1 MVFKR
6 FVSLFRSKWV
16 KLGLFFFL
24 FMVAALIAIA
34 MLLGREAGYFSIK
47 TQSGNVEKSIS
58 LSLDPEDSRKYTS
71 GLQAN
76 AIDDFDQTSPAYLIE
91 NQMAGVKSIHRDK
104 VTDTKDERYGQDK
117 YIGNIR
123 IEKAFG
129 YSFYLIN
136 TSSNNTSVG
145 VDMSL
150 TMTRDNGLGKAI
162 RVLTY
167 CEYDGKEHFKVY
179 QMKDDQ
185 QKTYSTYSYVYG
197 RNALVEFNPNPAG
210 GIIFDNERISISSK
224 DKGNNW
230 LKYTIIFWLEGDDP
244 DCDESILGKSARFQ
258 LQASVDMSS
267 N

>member
-1 MVFKR
+1 MNSFISLFNNKVFKIGLLAAL
-6 FVSLFRSKWV
+6 FVT
-16 KLGLFFFL
+16 
-24 FMVAALIAIA
+24 AALIAIA
-34 MLLGREAGYFSIK
+34 MILGKESGYFTIRV
-47 TQSGNVEKSIS
+47 QNGDALKSIA
-58 LSLDPEDSRKYTS
+58 LALDPENEKEYTT
-71 GLQAN
+71 GFDAK

-167 CEYDGKEHFKVY
+167 CEYDGKEHFSVY
-179 QMKDDQ
+179 QMEDEVEQVYKA
-185 QKTYSTYSYVYG
+185 YSYVYG
-197 RNALVEFNPNPAG
+197 RDALKTFNSTTTT
-210 GIIFDNERISISSK
+210 IFSDERLTVSGDSGK
-224 DKGNNW
+224 NY
-230 LKYTIIFWLEGDDP
+230 LKYTILFWLEGDDP
-244 DCDESILGKSARFQ
+244 DCTESILGKSAKFE
-258 LQASVDMSS
+258 LKASVDMAV
-267 N
+267 

>member
-1 MVFKR
+1 MVFKK
-6 FVSLFRSKWV
+6 FISLFNGKWF
-16 KLGLFFFL
+16 KLGLAFFL
-24 FMVAALIAIA
+24 FLVAALIAIA
-34 MLLGREAGYFSIK
+34 MLLGKEAGYFSIR
-47 TQSGNVEKSIS
+47 TQSGDALKSIS
-58 LSLDPEDSRKYTS
+58 LSLDYNNEKEYTS
-71 GLQAN
+71 GIDAK
-76 AIDDFDQTSPAYLIE
+76 AIEGFDQTSPTYLIE
-91 NQMAGVKSIHRDK
+91 NQFAGVRDLHKNNVGALHLEKS
-104 VTDTKDERYGQDK
+104 Y
-117 YIGNIR
+117 
-123 IEKAFG
+123 G
-129 YSFYLIN
+129 YSFYIIN

-145 VDMSL
+145 VDMKL
-150 TMTRDNGLGKAI
+150 TMTHDDGLGKAI

-244 DCDESILGKSARFQ
+244 DCVESILGKSARFQ

>member
-24 FMVAALIAIA
+24 FMIAALIAIA

-71 GLQAN
+71 GLQAK

-167 CEYDGKEHFKVY
+167 CEYDGKEHFSVY
-179 QMKDDQ
+179 QMEDEVEQVYKA
-185 QKTYSTYSYVYG
+185 YSYVYG
-197 RNALVEFNPNPAG
+197 RDALKTFNSTTTT
-210 GIIFDNERISISSK
+210 IFSDERLTVSGDSGK
-224 DKGNNW
+224 NY
-230 LKYTIIFWLEGDDP
+230 LKYTILFWLEGDDP
-244 DCDESILGKSARFQ
+244 DCTESILGKSAKFE
-258 LQASVDMSS
+258 LKASVDMAV
-267 N
+267 